1 MSSTHYTNSMSDD
14 DLVSDS
20 APDVRDSS
28 VDDPAPA
35 DAPASVDAP
44 APADAPAPVDAERFI
59 EFLSHFQGL
68 AGMPGLAGIPGLTG
82 MAGSESDDVYNIHQ
96 ITDENDNIPISKK
109 IKILHDDN
117 NTQAQPVSS
126 VEITDVDVDN
136 IDNTVNVDISTQNN
150 DLEFD
155 EISGIKIH
163 DVYYK
168 RLKTLKLFV
177 NPNDMVSQSLSVDKG
192 ILKQKYVEAA
202 AKHNK
207 MIDDYFDEKSPRSD
221 YDSGFDLFVPSQYV
235 SNINGLYYQ
244 TKSTYMITLNHEVK
258 CSMTAGSAGSAGPV
272 RNVGYYMYPRSSIS
286 KTPFRMANCVGI
298 IDSGYRG
305 DLIGKFDILPHLWHS
320 GYGSGASG
328 SAYEVKPFDRFTQIC
343 AGDLGPFK
351 VEIVDELSQLELNSD
366 AQVERGEGG
375 IGSTGT

>member
-1 MSSTHYTNSMSDD
+1 MSSTHYTNSISDD
-14 DLVSDS
+14 DLDPIAPAPGSADASADEVS
-20 APDVRDSS
+20 APN
-28 VDDPAPA
+28 A
-35 DAPASVDAP
+35 DAPGP
-44 APADAPAPVDAERFI
+44 ADAERFI

-68 AGMPGLAGIPGLTG
+68 AGMAGIPG
-82 MAGSESDDVYNIHQ
+82 MVGSGSGPESDDDVYNIHQ

-109 IKILHDDN
+109 IKIFTDLDN
-117 NTQAQPVSS
+117 TAHNQTESQSMSS
-126 VEITDVDVDN
+126 VEITHVDIDN
-136 IDNTVNVDISTQNN
+136 IDNTVNLDIPTQNN
-150 DLEFD
+150 GLEFD
-155 EISGIKIH
+155 ESSGLKIH

-168 RLKTLKLFV
+168 NIKTLKLFV
-177 NPNDMVSQSLSVDKG
+177 NPNDIVSQSLSVDKG
-192 ILKQKYVEAA
+192 ILKQKYIEAA
-202 AKHNK
+202 EKHNK
-207 MIDDYFDEKSPRSD
+207 MIDDYFDEKSSRSD

-244 TKSTYMITLNHEVK
+244 TKTTYMITLNHEVK
-258 CSMTAGSAGSAGPV
+258 CSMTAGSAGSAGSAGPV

-320 GYGSGASG
+320 GYGSGPSG